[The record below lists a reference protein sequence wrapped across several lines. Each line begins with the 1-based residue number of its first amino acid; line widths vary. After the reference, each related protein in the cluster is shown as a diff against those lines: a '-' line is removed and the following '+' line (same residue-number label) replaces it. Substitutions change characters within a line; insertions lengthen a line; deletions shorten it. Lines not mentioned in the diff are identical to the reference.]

1 MAIPASR
8 NDFKNYCLRRVGMPV
23 IDLNLDDDQIEDRID
38 EALTFFWDY
47 HFEGAEKVYYKY
59 QYTALDITN
68 RYITLPTNIIGAVN
82 IFPVGSS
89 LSTNNLFNI
98 RYQITLNDLYDLTST
113 TMVPYY
119 MAMQHIQFLE
129 QLLVGQ
135 QPLRFSRYTNQLHL
149 DMGWDNVNV
158 GDYLIVE
165 AYQVINPTVYA
176 GVWSDRWLQRY
187 ATALIKRQWGENLSK
202 FKDVKL
208 PGGMMLN
215 ADQIWGS
222 AQKEIETLED
232 EMINTWSLPVSDL
245 IG

>member
-1 MAIPASR
+1 MAVPQTR
-8 NDFKNYCLRRVGMPV
+8 NDFKNWCLRKIGMPV
-23 IDLNLDDDQIEDRID
+23 ISLNLDDDQIEDRID
-38 EALTFFWDY
+38 EALNFFWDY

-59 QYTALDITN
+59 QYTAQDLTN
-68 RYITLPTNIIGAVN
+68 QYITLPPNIIGTVN
-82 IFPVGSS
+82 IFPVGTS

-135 QPLRFSRYTNQLHL
+135 QPIRFSRYTNQLHI
-149 DMGWDNVNV
+149 DMSWDNVNV
-158 GDYLIVE
+158 GDFLIVE
-165 AYQVINPTVYA
+165 AYQVVDPTVYA

-187 ATALIKRQWGENLSK
+187 ATTLIKLQWAENIGK
-202 FKDVKL
+202 YQDIKL
-208 PGGMMLN
+208 PAGNVLN
-215 ADQIWGS
+215 GAKIYAD
-222 AQKEIETLED
+222 ADREKDKLEE
-232 EMINTWSLPVSDL
+232 EMINTWSLPVADL